1 MNKRGVMY
9 SIKQLELFISL
20 ARTQRV
26 VETAKEYEM
35 SQSAVSMS
43 TRELEKEL
51 GEPLFDR
58 IGKKLIL
65 NDRGHL
71 LLERCESHVEGLK
84 DIYANFNASQLM
96 GELRITASVTIADYL
111 MPDLLNEYLGAYEGL
126 HVKLKSANTSDVIQE
141 VKNGECDLGFIE
153 GECYESAIER
163 NVLMKDELVVVSRDS
178 GFQHEKP
185 FFIDQLLSKKWV
197 LREEGSAT
205 RSVFLNAIAP
215 LDKELNIFMEFGSIE
230 AIKNFILKDDS
241 YLAVLPKICVLN
253 ELKEKKLFEVRIKNI
268 TFKRDFMLIKRQ
280 DRPESALMKHFK
292 DFVLER
298 Y

>member
-71 LLERCESHVEGLK
+71 LIFFWNV
-84 DIYANFNASQLM
+84 ASPM
-96 GELRITASVTIADYL
+96 SKGSKISTPTS
-111 MPDLLNEYLGAYEGL
+111 MP
-126 HVKLKSANTSDVIQE
+126 
-141 VKNGECDLGFIE
+141 
-153 GECYESAIER
+153 
-163 NVLMKDELVVVSRDS
+163 
-178 GFQHEKP
+178 
-185 FFIDQLLSKKWV
+185 LS
-197 LREEGSAT
+197 
-205 RSVFLNAIAP
+205 
-215 LDKELNIFMEFGSIE
+215 
-230 AIKNFILKDDS
+230 
-241 YLAVLPKICVLN
+241 
-253 ELKEKKLFEVRIKNI
+253 
-268 TFKRDFMLIKRQ
+268 
-280 DRPESALMKHFK
+280 
-292 DFVLER
+292 
-298 Y
+298 